1 MNEHEYDEL
10 TTQLNRALSDH
21 AGQMAGASF
30 GLSEVKR
37 HARSIRRRRV
47 GTAVVSSAAA
57 VALLVPT
64 VALASHRHGTTNEP
78 TPATQTPTPSD
89 TVTASPD
96 PGHQP
101 KPGVLDVSDLPAGAP
116 PGIEYVTGGHTL
128 HLADG
133 GTVELPTRDPVS
145 SFVALTDGSHVF
157 LTSHHGAPFVEIED
171 GDGGF
176 QDPVPSGWDL
186 AVNQAHTLAAWVRPD
201 GQVMTWQL
209 DATLPLA
216 YGDPVPAG
224 DSLRM
229 GAVLGDDC
237 GPQGTCEVYVNVPDQ
252 RAQDGWQPW
261 LVDVNGTQKY
271 LDGAYRILADSSES
285 GLSIG
290 YRSISDAGS
299 CSVLLGGGEFQGF
312 STCKNTLVSFS
323 PDDRLILADP
333 AYHDGIGNG
342 VIAMYDLEGNRLFQ
356 RTSTE
361 AAQSFYSSAQ
371 WEDATHVLAPV
382 FQDGRWAVVRI
393 GSDGSME
400 YAVPPVAGDMDHNP
414 FVLETRP

>member
-10 TTQLNRALSDH
+10 TTRLSRTLTEH
-21 AGQMAGASF
+21 AGDMAGTSF
-30 GLSEVKR
+30 GLTEVKGR
-37 HARSIRRRRV
+37 ARSLRRRRTATGVV
-47 GTAVVSSAAA
+47 GTAAA

-64 VALASHRHGTTNEP
+64 VALVSHTSAGPEPSPAVTN
-78 TPATQTPTPSD
+78 TPSP
-89 TVTASPD
+89 TTTASPD
-96 PGHQP
+96 QGHQP
-101 KPGVLDVSDLPAGAP
+101 APGVLDVSDLPTGAP
-116 PGIEYVTGGHTL
+116 PGIEYVTGGRTL

-133 GTVELPTRDPVS
+133 GTAELPTRDPVS

-157 LTSHHGAPFVEIED
+157 ITSHQGTPFVEIED

-176 QDPVPSGWDL
+176 RDPVPSGWDL
-186 AVNQAHTLAAWVRPD
+186 AVNQAHSLAAWVRPD

-209 DATLPLA
+209 DATRPHA

-224 DSLRM
+224 DGLRM

-271 LDGAYRILADSSES
+271 LDGSYRILADSSGS

-312 STCKNTLVSFS
+312 QTCQHTLVSFS
-323 PDDRLILADP
+323 PDGRLILGDP
-333 AYHDGIGNG
+333 AYHDGLGNG
-342 VIAMYDLEGNRLFQ
+342 VIAMYDLKGKLLFE
-356 RTSTE
+356 RHSTE
-361 AAQSFYSSAQ
+361 KAQSFYPSAQ

-382 FQDGRWAVVRI
+382 FQDGQWSIVRI
-393 GSDGSME
+393 ASDGSME
-400 YAVPPVAGDMDHNP
+400 YAVPPAGTGDETEPP
-414 FVLETRP
+414 FVLETS